1 MIFSRIIRA
10 DRSRA
15 QFERS
20 LFMCIVFFLSLFI
33 AVGSASAGYG
43 PEMRRIQEG
52 GGTWGAILE
61 MSAKARGPS
70 VRFTIRK
77 KDGLFFNT
85 ESNISIRTG
94 SYNGT
99 SVASDIVPLGNSSVN
114 LTVRLD
120 SRSPAQSYYAYL
132 FNSYGHA
139 WVGPLKID
147 GYEENSEL
155 SSFDDENTSIRGG
168 EDLGQPRIANRP
180 QPVRLNNQVRIHVT
194 AGSSRYDGGL
204 VQVQCIAEDSDRP
217 RSNPYTS
224 GWIREGAT
232 VTVPFRFYAPGD
244 KTISCITRNSCCSS
258 AWVNRSIRV
267 EQNNREPNSPR
278 ISFGPGAVK
287 VNVPA
292 YVHVL
297 PGSDPDGD
305 QIKVECKAEDSDRTS
320 FRPVSSGWLSQPRE
334 VDTVFTFAA
343 IGSKTISCVTVDR
356 KGAISVPAERA
367 IEVDEQSS
375 RIEGKRSRTETNI
388 NISVVTDADGKSDSK
403 VSVQSSRSEDC
414 APFCS
419 ENGEITYDKP
429 YLPEYRPAYPSD
441 PSDGDYVLPESVP
454 DL

>member
-1 MIFSRIIRA
+1 M
-10 DRSRA
+10 
-15 QFERS
+15 
-20 LFMCIVFFLSLFI
+20 
-33 AVGSASAGYG
+33 
-43 PEMRRIQEG
+43 
-52 GGTWGAILE
+52 
-61 MSAKARGPS
+61 
-70 VRFTIRK
+70 
-77 KDGLFFNT
+77 
-85 ESNISIRTG
+85 
-94 SYNGT
+94 
-99 SVASDIVPLGNSSVN
+99 
-114 LTVRLD
+114 
-120 SRSPAQSYYAYL
+120 
-132 FNSYGHA
+132 
-139 WVGPLKID
+139 
-147 GYEENSEL
+147 
-155 SSFDDENTSIRGG
+155 
-168 EDLGQPRIANRP
+168 
-180 QPVRLNNQVRIHVT
+180 T

-232 VTVPFRFYAPGD
+232 VTVPFRFYAIGD
-244 KTISCITRNSCCSS
+244 KTISCITRDSCCSS

-278 ISFGPGAVK
+278 ISFGPGTVK

-292 YVHVL
+292 YVQVL
-297 PGSDPDGD
+297 TGSDPDGD
-305 QIKVECKAEDSDRTS
+305 QIKVECKTEGS
-320 FRPVSSGWLSQPRE
+320 RPVSSGWLNRPRE

-367 IEVDEQSS
+367 IQVGQSS
-375 RIEGKRSRTETNI
+375 RAEGKRSRMETNI

-429 YLPEYRPAYPSD
+429 YLPEYRPYSSD